1 MNENRVSAGY
11 INKVY
16 SPIMSGIV
24 AISMLATGGQP
35 FQGVGSPCDIG
46 QFIGT
51 NALYVSNSKSYVFPA
66 SSAGYHYS
74 IADRLE
80 EAHVINNEKM
90 NNLVKLDRIA
100 MLPENWNQDG
110 APAISDSIVSYTR
123 QLLTYLDIQPE
134 VFPTAANSIQL
145 EYDAPNGSY
154 MEFEIKEECICFF
167 SIDQHGVENTEMLPK
182 NAVLINQLVDSIY
195 G

>member
-1 MNENRVSAGY
+1 MNDVRVSAEY

-16 SPIMSGIV
+16 SPIMSGIG
-24 AISMLATGGQP
+24 AISILATGGRP
-35 FQGVGSPCDIG
+35 FQGVDSTSDRWH
-46 QFIGT
+46 FIGT
-51 NALYVSNSKSYVFPA
+51 NALFVSNSKSYVYPA

-74 IADRLE
+74 ITDRFE
-80 EAHVINNEKM
+80 EAHIINNEKM

-110 APAISDSIVSYTR
+110 APTISDSIVSYTR

-154 MEFEIKEECICFF
+154 MEFEIKEECVCFF

-182 NAVLINQLVDSIY
+182 DAVLINQLVDSIY